1 MLNNKTKKIWDSL
14 YLFGSLAGAPLIA
27 LNISLGVWGYVLF
40 LISSIS
46 SIILLKSSNASKSLM
61 IVAVY
66 FTIVN
71 AIGII
76 RYV

>member
-1 MLNNKTKKIWDSL
+1 MLTSRAKKMWDGL
-14 YLFGSLAGAPLIA
+14 YLFGSMSGAPLIA

-40 LISSIS
+40 LISSVA
-46 SIILLKSSNASKSLM
+46 SIMLLKGSNASKSMM

-71 AIGII
+71 TIGII